1 MIWKILGIVVLVW
14 LAFAVLGAV
23 MEGLFW
29 VAVGGAIVF
38 GLYWLFKA
46 VTAGKDR
53 DMSTL

>member
-23 MEGLFW
+23 IEGLFW